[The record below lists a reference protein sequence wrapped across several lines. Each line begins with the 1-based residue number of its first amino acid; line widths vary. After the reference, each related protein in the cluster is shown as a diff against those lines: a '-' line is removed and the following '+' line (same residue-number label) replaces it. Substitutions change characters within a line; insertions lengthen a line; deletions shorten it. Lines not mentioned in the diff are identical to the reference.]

1 MIEEKLLT
9 KGEIRKRNAS
19 VKMLGEKIGLAAFE
33 QWFHEKP
40 ESVAKDDPIAQQIV
54 QALDRFKNDKKFKLG
69 NRGYIVKRTRG
80 KDVKS
85 GFIATRIEK

>member
-1 MIEEKLLT
+1 MIPDSQLT
-9 KGEIRKRNAS
+9 KGEIRKLNAAK
-19 VKMLGEKIGLAAFE
+19 KMLGDSVGENAFA
-33 QWFHEKP
+33 QWYATKP
-40 ESVAKDDPIAQQIV
+40 ESVIKDDPIAQQIV